1 MGVSSR
7 RTVILIAAVIVGAL
21 AAYSLYSWQNGI
33 QDRAYNHAAR
43 VRVYKV
49 AKDIAKGDFGD
60 DAFSKKSIVVDEI
73 PKEFRPSTAITDP
86 SQIRGKVALAPL
98 SANQVVVAGQ
108 FVDPAASTL
117 GFSSSLTNNEVAVT
131 VSVDQVRG
139 VAGLLVPGDEV
150 NILVAPKTSDTSSG
164 AFAQSAR
171 YMYQKVQI
179 LAVGQTRKLEPG
191 ETAPTDSSGQTQA
204 AGSGLITFAVP
215 AEAAQRIASADPAS
229 LYLTLV
235 PKDYVPKAIGPI
247 NQDDPFPGETPSEL
261 TPYGPEA

>member
-1 MGVSSR
+1 
-7 RTVILIAAVIVGAL
+7 VILIAAVVVGAL

-33 QDRAYNHAAR
+33 QDRAYDHAAR

-73 PKEFRPSTAITDP
+73 PKEFRPATAITDP

-150 NILVAPKTSDTSSG
+150 NILVAPQADGAKG
-164 AFAQSAR
+164 AFAQPAR
-171 YMYQKVQI
+171 FMYQKVQI

-191 ETAPTDSSGQTQA
+191 ESAPADANGQTA
-204 AGSGLITFAVP
+204 TAGSGLITFAVP
-215 AEAAQRIASADPAS
+215 AEAAQRIASADPSS

-235 PKDYVPKAIGPI
+235 PKDYVPKAIGPV
-247 NQDDPFPGETPSEL
+247 NQDAPFPGEDPSEL